1 MFPSMPTVPVNLASQ
16 ELSSTTSTT
25 TTTTVTTNTT
35 TTITSGFN
43 LYFKPPSA
51 WANGTGLISVASLPA
66 TMTVNSIVT
75 PVMTYGRLESMVDKL
90 HIHLRDQEKHF
101 LYQANQL
108 NVWNHTLIEKRDE
121 ITLLHHEVEKVKL
134 DQRRL
139 EQELDFILAQQK
151 ELEHLLTPLEEFVKE
166 QNGAFN
172 LLYFDKEYERIYK
185 LAETIDAEL
194 KRMTQDLKDIIFH
207 LNSLGSP
214 GDAAERV
221 QQICK
226 ILNAH
231 MDSLQW
237 ISQNSGIMQKKMKE
251 ITKVFEEYRYKEQ
264 ERNMKFAF
272 E

>member
-1 MFPSMPTVPVNLASQ
+1 MFPAMPTVPASVASQ
-16 ELSSTTSTT
+16 ELSATTSTT

-51 WANGTGLISVASLPA
+51 WANQTGLVNVASLPA

-75 PVMTYGRLESMVDKL
+75 PVMTYCRMESIVDKC
-90 HIHLRDQEKHF
+90 HLQLQNQEKRFH
-101 LYQANQL
+101 YPANQL
-108 NVWNHTLIEKRDE
+108 NVWNHTLMKNRDE
-121 ITLLHHEVEKVKL
+121 FTLLHHEVEKVKL

-139 EQELDFILAQQK
+139 ERELDLILAQQK
-151 ELEHLLTPLEEFVKE
+151 ELEHLLTPLEEFVKK
-166 QNGAFN
+166 QNGPFN
-172 LLYFDKEYERIYK
+172 LLYVGKEYERIYK
-185 LAETIDAEL
+185 LAENIDTEL
-194 KRMTQDLKDIIFH
+194 KRMSQDLKDIIVH

-214 GDAAERV
+214 GDATEPF

-226 ILNAH
+226 LLNAH

-251 ITKVFEEYRYKEQ
+251 VTKAFEEYHRKDQ
-264 ERNMKFAF
+264 ECSVKFAF